1 MKKNTNLSIVFLV
14 KSGELDVEFEI
25 SRIRAKQ
32 DINISVKNYLKKSPD
47 YQILAEKVRSAE
59 NDFNNAPVDEKLFYS
74 ERLENLRKVEEDLIV
89 NALLLAKTFSSI
101 EIRTERLAEALRLF
115 EEGKISEADKALGEA
130 DLLNDQ
136 FNLIAGSGIF

>member
-136 FNLIAGSGIF
+136 FNLIA